1 MTLYTDIKKTMIEAW
16 PESRV
21 SNVVHMVAIDH
32 KIKVPLD
39 GQTWITIE
47 CMNDILKSVGM
58 PQARYASALSTY
70 IANHYPATSSA
81 LFAGRD
87 KSECLKIM
95 MREKALALSKNKSL
109 FGEAMKEAKKEQ
121 AFVTIK
127 ARSLSKKHDWS
138 TVK

>member
-1 MTLYTDIKKTMIEAW
+1 MIEAW

-32 KIKVPLD
+32 KMEVAVSE
-39 GQTWITIE
+39 QNWITTK
-47 CMNDILKSVGM
+47 CMNDILTSVGM
-58 PQARYASALSTY
+58 KRAKYAGALATY

-95 MREKALALSKNKSL
+95 MREKARALPNSKSL
-109 FGEAMKEAKKEQ
+109 FGEAMKAAKKEQ

-127 ARSLSKKHDWS
+127 ARSLSKKHDWN